1 MLRTIVCFLL
11 CGVTV
16 LSAQTATQK
25 TYATPDEAR
34 EAFLKAIEGGWD
46 AIRSHMGPNSD
57 KITTTGDPV
66 QDKHRLE
73 DFRRRVREKVVFEP
87 DAWDP
92 NRQILLIGKEDWP
105 FAVPLLR
112 KKGRWYFDIEEG
124 KIEIRNR
131 IIGGNE
137 LDAMQ
142 ICRGFVEAQEAY
154 ASQDR
159 NGNGLLEYAGR
170 IISRP
175 GQKDGLYWP
184 GDDSPV
190 AEAVAKAIAEGYTDK
205 TKPYHGYYFRV
216 LTGQGPNAEG
226 GAWDYLVRGLMIGGY
241 ALVAWPAEY
250 GVSGIKT
257 FLVNQDGVV
266 YEKDLG
272 PKTGALASAMKRF
285 DPDRTWDEAPEVMGE
300 DDSPEK

>member
-1 MLRTIVCFLL
+1 MLRTIACLLL
-11 CGVTV
+11 CGAAS
-16 LSAQTATQK
+16 LCAQTAKQK
-25 TYATPDEAR
+25 TYATPEEAR
-34 EAFLKAIEGGWD
+34 EAFLKALEGGWE
-46 AIRSHMGPNSD
+46 AIKSQLGPDSD
-57 KITTTGDPV
+57 GITTTGDPV
-66 QDKHRLE
+66 QDKNRLE
-73 DFRRRVREKVVFEP
+73 DFKRRVREKVVFEP
-87 DAWDP
+87 DEWDL

-112 KKGRWYFDIEEG
+112 KDGRWYFDIEEG

-142 ICRGFVEAQEAY
+142 ICRGYVEAQEEY

-159 NGNGLLEYAGR
+159 NGNGLREYAGR
-170 IISRP
+170 IISQP
-175 GQKDGLYWP
+175 GKKDGLYWP
-184 GDDSPV
+184 GDDSPI
-190 AEAVAKAIAEGYTDK
+190 AEPVAKAIAEGYTDK
-205 TKPYHGYYFRV
+205 TKPYHGYFYKI

-250 GVSGIKT
+250 GLSGIKT

-285 DPDRTWDEAPEVMGE
+285 DPDRTWDESPEVME
-300 DDSPEK
+300 DDVSQ